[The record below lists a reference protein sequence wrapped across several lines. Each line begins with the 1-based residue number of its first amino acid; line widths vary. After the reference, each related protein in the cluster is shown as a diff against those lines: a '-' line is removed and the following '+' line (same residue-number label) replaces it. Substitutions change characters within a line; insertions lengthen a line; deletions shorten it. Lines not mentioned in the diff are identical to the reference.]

1 VVDRIRKAPF
11 QYIKHFGLIF
21 QQPSNSSRTN
31 ISQGKTMIDPRCTR
45 RNFSVRMAA
54 WMPTL
59 GLIAGPLA
67 SAIGSARA
75 SDDTGSDGVSHSAD
89 AIHQEIVFQ
98 ADPQRVYAAL
108 TDAKQFDKVVDLSG
122 IRQAGA
128 LPPEANKPTQI
139 TAAAGGEFTLFGG
152 YITGRQIELVP
163 NVRVVQAWR
172 AANWDPGVYSI
183 AKFELVKQGTATKIV
198 FDHTGFPKGAGKG
211 LAAGW
216 HKHYWDPL
224 TKFLAL
230 ARQ

>member
-1 VVDRIRKAPF
+1 
-11 QYIKHFGLIF
+11 
-21 QQPSNSSRTN
+21 
-31 ISQGKTMIDPRCTR
+31 MIDPRSTR
-45 RNFSVRMAA
+45 REFSIRIVTWA
-54 WMPTL
+54 PIL
-59 GLIAGPLA
+59 GLAGGSLA
-67 SAIGSARA
+67 SAVRSAHA
-75 SDDTGSDGVSHSAD
+75 SDDIGTDGVSHSAD

-108 TDAKQFDKVVDLSG
+108 TDTKQFDKVIDLSG

-172 AANWDPGVYSI
+172 AANWDPGLYSI
-183 AKFELVKQGTATKIV
+183 AKFELVKQGAATKLV

-224 TKFLAL
+224 TKFLA
-230 ARQ
+230 AGQ

>member
-1 VVDRIRKAPF
+1 
-11 QYIKHFGLIF
+11 
-21 QQPSNSSRTN
+21 
-31 ISQGKTMIDPRCTR
+31 MIHPRLTR
-45 RNFSVRMAA
+45 RDFSIHVAA
-54 WMPTL
+54 WAPTL
-59 GLIAGPLA
+59 GLAGASLA
-67 SAIGSARA
+67 SAIGPATA
-75 SDDTGSDGVSHSAD
+75 SDDTSADGVSHTAD

-98 ADPQRVYAAL
+98 AAPERVYAAL
-108 TDAKQFDKVVDLSG
+108 TDAKQFDKIIDLTG

-172 AANWDPGVYSI
+172 AANWDPGIYSI
-183 AKFELVKQGTATKIV
+183 ARFEFVKQAAATKIV

-216 HKHYWDPL
+216 HKHYWEPL
-224 TKFLAL
+224 TKFLAVG
-230 ARQ
+230 Q

>member
-1 VVDRIRKAPF
+1 
-11 QYIKHFGLIF
+11 
-21 QQPSNSSRTN
+21 
-31 ISQGKTMIDPRCTR
+31 MIDPRLTR
-45 RNFSVRMAA
+45 RDFSIHVAA
-54 WMPTL
+54 WAATL
-59 GLIAGPLA
+59 GLAGASLA
-67 SAIGSARA
+67 SAIGPATA
-75 SDDTGSDGVSHSAD
+75 SDDTSADGVSHTAD
-89 AIHQEIVFQ
+89 AIRQEIVFQ
-98 ADPQRVYAAL
+98 AAPERVYTAL
-108 TDAKQFDKVVDLSG
+108 TDAKQFDKVIDLSG
-122 IRQAGA
+122 VRQAGA

-183 AKFELVKQGTATKIV
+183 AQFELVKQGAATKIV

-230 ARQ
+230 PSQ

>member
-1 VVDRIRKAPF
+1 
-11 QYIKHFGLIF
+11 
-21 QQPSNSSRTN
+21 
-31 ISQGKTMIDPRCTR
+31 MIDPRCTR
-45 RNFSVRMAA
+45 RDFSIRMAA
-54 WMPTL
+54 LAPAL
-59 GLIAGPLA
+59 GLAGGTLS
-67 SAIGSARA
+67 SAIA
-75 SDDTGSDGVSHSAD
+75 SPKATDDAGADGVSHAAD

-108 TDAKQFDKVVDLSG
+108 TDARQFDKVIDLSG

-172 AANWDPGVYSI
+172 AANWDPGIYSI
-183 AKFELVKQGTATKIV
+183 ARFELVKQGAATKIV

-211 LAAGW
+211 LAVGW

-230 ARQ
+230 AAQ

>member
-1 VVDRIRKAPF
+1 
-11 QYIKHFGLIF
+11 
-21 QQPSNSSRTN
+21 
-31 ISQGKTMIDPRCTR
+31 MIDPRLTR
-45 RNFSVRMAA
+45 RDFATHVAA
-54 WMPTL
+54 WAPTL
-59 GLIAGPLA
+59 GIAGVSLA
-67 SAIGSARA
+67 FAIGPATA
-75 SDDTGSDGVSHSAD
+75 SDDTSADGVSHTAD

-98 ADPQRVYAAL
+98 AAPERVYAAL
-108 TDAKQFDKVVDLSG
+108 TDAKQFDKIIDLTG

-183 AKFELVKQGTATKIV
+183 VKFELVKQGAATKIV

-216 HKHYWDPL
+216 HKHYWEPL

-230 ARQ
+230 PSQ

>member
-1 VVDRIRKAPF
+1 
-11 QYIKHFGLIF
+11 
-21 QQPSNSSRTN
+21 
-31 ISQGKTMIDPRCTR
+31 MIDARLTR
-45 RNFSVRMAA
+45 RDFSIHVAA
-54 WMPTL
+54 WAPTL

-67 SAIGSARA
+67 SAIGSAAA
-75 SDDTGSDGVSHSAD
+75 SDDTGTDGVSHTAD

-98 ADPQRVYAAL
+98 AAPERVYAAL
-108 TDAKQFDKVVDLSG
+108 TDAKQFDKVIDLSG

-128 LPPEANKPTQI
+128 LPPEANKPTQVSPE
-139 TAAAGGEFTLFGG
+139 AGGTFVLFGG

-163 NVRVVQAWR
+163 NIRVVQAWR

-183 AKFELVKQGTATKIV
+183 AKFELVKQGAATKIV

-216 HKHYWDPL
+216 HKHYWEPL

-230 ARQ
+230 PSQ